1 MKNKKKGFS
10 LIEVVMAL
18 AVISIGV
25 LPILSMY
32 PSALK
37 MTVKA
42 TENEEWSRVTMSI
55 LDYVKSRGYKT
66 LTSTTYSSLWSGDVS
81 EKTYGPFI
89 KNGTKYTESSFES
102 DFLKSSNLFFVNTK
116 GINLVDYKF
125 SIYMEKVQPQT
136 TSGGS
141 IEVYGEYDLVNNKI
155 VSTTTSS
162 SIIYGIIKIRE
173 KNATSAQWNEERT
186 RDVKFIITP
195 IENWGD

>member
-55 LDYVKSRGYKT
+55 LDYVKAKGYDDIKII
-66 LTSTTYSSLWSGDVS
+66 TSTGTEFPASGSGYSFTSNDGRYTSDGFENKFFPKVNPTD
-81 EKTYGPFI
+81 PDMFI
-89 KNGTKYTESSFES
+89 INS
-102 DFLKSSNLFFVNTK
+102 K
-116 GINLVDYKF
+116 GIKLDDYKF
-125 SIYMEKVQPQT
+125 SIYMEDLQPRSAVT
-136 TSGGS
+136 GGS
-141 IEVYGEYDLVNNKI
+141 PLYNTYDLNNNKK
-155 VSTTTSS
+155 VSSSTSS
-162 SIIYGIIKIRE
+162 NIIYGIIKIRKSGE
-173 KNATSAQWNEERT
+173 SFSDERT
-186 RDVKFIITP
+186 RDMKFIITP
-195 IENWGD
+195 IENWRD